1 MFIRNIPINSGNE
14 NYVLKPQNDDGKS
27 RLEQYHN
34 GEIKHWYTVKPHP
47 RKIEEFEHV
56 IKDSYSDKAMFMN
69 AILITRFFENGS
81 VVLRNLNLTETVNGG
96 STSVKINFEDVPKII
111 NNKFDMPTEL
121 VKSAIKKLGELKDT
135 WS

>member
-34 GEIKHWYTVKPHP
+34 GEIKYWHTLKPQA
-47 RKIEEFEHV
+47 RKFEEFEHV

-81 VVLRNLNLTETVNGG
+81 IGLRNMNLT
-96 STSVKINFEDVPKII
+96 
-111 NNKFDMPTEL
+111 
-121 VKSAIKKLGELKDT
+121 
-135 WS
+135 

>member
-14 NYVLKPQNDDGKS
+14 KYVLKPQNDDGKS

-34 GEIKHWYTVKPHP
+34 GEIKHWYTVKPQA

-81 VVLRNLNLTETVNGG
+81 IVLRNINLT
-96 STSVKINFEDVPKII
+96 
-111 NNKFDMPTEL
+111 
-121 VKSAIKKLGELKDT
+121 
-135 WS
+135 